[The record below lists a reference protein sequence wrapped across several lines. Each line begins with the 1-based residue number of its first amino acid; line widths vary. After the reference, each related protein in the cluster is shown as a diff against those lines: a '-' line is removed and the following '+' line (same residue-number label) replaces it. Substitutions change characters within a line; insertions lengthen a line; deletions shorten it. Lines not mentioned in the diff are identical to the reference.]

1 MTSIFYGEKLEILK
15 LPFTNF
21 FPFGSRPFNSQV
33 VFPLEYIS
41 YNIETWS
48 TLKMSN
54 HLEITNVCRLYL
66 CIFISAKLIHQYPPI
81 VYLSCNIHQQL
92 YKYWIP
98 TFGRTIRYGSLLTI
112 YNSCYLWT
120 MQITLEMLPK
130 GCSIATPLRATLSI
144 LSLTISPTPI
154 YMRYFNK
161 VCYNILYFFTMIWSD
176 YCLRLVYHFQDKKA
190 LVGW

>member
-33 VFPLEYIS
+33 VFPREYIS
-41 YNIETWS
+41 YNIDVKHVKRSSW
-48 TLKMSN
+48 N
-54 HLEITNVCRLYL
+54 HKCVPLVSLYL
-66 CIFISAKLIHQYPPI
+66 YKRQAIQQYPPI
-81 VYLSCNIHQQL
+81 LHLSCNIHQQL